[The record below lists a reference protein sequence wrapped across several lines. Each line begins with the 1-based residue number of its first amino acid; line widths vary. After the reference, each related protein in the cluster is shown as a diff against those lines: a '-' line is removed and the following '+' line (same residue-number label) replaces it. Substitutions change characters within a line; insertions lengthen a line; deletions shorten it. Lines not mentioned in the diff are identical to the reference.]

1 MEAKAF
7 TEAKGNQVAFIA
19 QDINE
24 VIKAHECGLVVWDE
38 AAWESGSSGF
48 NEHYESDDA
57 EEPILDS
64 LAEVVTTANTMFAHG
79 VKIYCG
85 SWLEGFKTTP
95 NGGTNIRSEFH
106 IGQFVY
112 TVRDNKIKQCK
123 IRGLR
128 LFKDDFRHGDAERIP
143 SDRLTDTAAIQL
155 RHKGSGGGMYEKDY
169 DYYGE
174 MELIPL
180 KELFPTKEALADHLF
195 VNVP

>member
-1 MEAKAF
+1 MKAKAF

-24 VIKAHECGLVVWDE
+24 VIKAHECGLVIWDE

-57 EEPILDS
+57 EEPVLDS

-85 SWLEGFKTTP
+85 SWLEGFKTAP
-95 NGGTNIRSEFH
+95 NAFTILRSAFYV
-106 IGQFVY
+106 GQRVY
-112 TVRDNKIKQCK
+112 TMRDNKIIQCV

-128 LFKDDFRHGDAERIP
+128 LSTDNDCCTSVVTHEIMDSAAAVQEIHVGDGYGAFNM
-143 SDRLTDTAAIQL
+143 
-155 RHKGSGGGMYEKDY
+155 KGYT
-169 DYYGE
+169 YYRD

-180 KELFPTKEALADHLF
+180 TKLFPSKEELADYLLE
-195 VNVP
+195 NVQ